1 MVKLIRSTGSGKN
14 YDSGDLVKENT
25 GRLGCY
31 LVDLGDLGD
40 DFALWTKDVCPGR
53 YGTRQTVAAR
63 CQALRDRLIADRD
76 LAGKAEHFLRY
87 APRAGYNPARSY
99 PEG

>member
-63 CQALRDRLIADRD
+63 FVTSELDFFSSDMAGSAAD
-76 LAGKAEHFLRY
+76 
-87 APRAGYNPARSY
+87 
-99 PEG
+99 